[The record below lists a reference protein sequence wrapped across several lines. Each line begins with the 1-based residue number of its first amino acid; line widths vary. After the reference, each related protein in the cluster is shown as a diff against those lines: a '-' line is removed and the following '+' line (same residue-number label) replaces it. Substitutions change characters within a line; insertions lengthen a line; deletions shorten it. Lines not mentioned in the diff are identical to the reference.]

1 MDFISIDPEEK
12 KIAIAN
18 AIVSREQEIMSYQL
32 NIDNY
37 TAILAAMS
45 DLSKD
50 WPPEI
55 AAYANMNPN
64 QIASMVPEDLLE
76 LVNDYMYRDRI
87 SFLLKTEKIEQSK
100 SKRVLEALKLQMP
113 ATEIVERVTAAKAQ
127 VVAQR
132 LRAQNG

>member
-12 KIAIAN
+12 KTAIAN

-37 TAILAAMS
+37 TAMLNAMS
-45 DLSKD
+45 HLSKD
-50 WPPEI
+50 WPAEI
-55 AAYANMNPN
+55 ASYANMNPT
-64 QIASMVPEDLLE
+64 QIATVVPDDLLE

-87 SFLLKTEKIEQSK
+87 AFLLKTEKIEQSK

-113 ATEIVERVTAAKAQ
+113 EAEIVERVTAAKAQ

-132 LRAQNG
+132 LRVQNS